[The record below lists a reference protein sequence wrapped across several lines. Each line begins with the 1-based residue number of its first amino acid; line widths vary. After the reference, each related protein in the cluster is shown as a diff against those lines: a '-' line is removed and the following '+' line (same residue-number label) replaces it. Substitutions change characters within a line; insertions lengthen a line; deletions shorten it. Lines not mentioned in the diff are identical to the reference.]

1 MKDDVQNLKI
11 IKDFLTEYKT
21 QYRRGN
27 AMPVYY
33 TIMDYYTCFVQDR
46 CGEPHLYEDGEFLS
60 YERYSNKHNL
70 SITEE
75 DFIDLPDV
83 VYGFMEERSCPR
95 GMFLTESDAEEH
107 LQKNY
112 YHYSPKAHT
121 FVDTAFRA
129 PKLEAFLKALIE
141 FFGISGEEKDKPLYG
156 IYKKAEDYEE
166 AFLKGE
172 KNV

>member
-11 IKDFLTEYKT
+11 IKDFLAEYKT

-60 YERYSNKHNL
+60 YEHYCEKHNL

-75 DFIDLPDV
+75 DFMDLPDV
-83 VYGFMEERSCPR
+83 VYGFIEERSYQR
-95 GMFLTESDAEEH
+95 GVFLTESDAEEH
-107 LQKNY
+107 LKKNY

-121 FVDTAFRA
+121 FVETAFRA
-129 PKLEAFLKALIE
+129 PKLEAFLAALME
-141 FFGISGEEKDKPLYG
+141 FFNIVGEEKAKPLYG
-156 IYKKAEDYEE
+156 TYKNAEDYYDCR
-166 AFLKGE
+166 
-172 KNV
+172 

>member
-27 AMPVYY
+27 AMPIYY

-60 YERYSNKHNL
+60 YEHYSEKHNL

-75 DFIDLPDV
+75 DFLDLPDV
-83 VYGFMEERSCPR
+83 VYGFMEERSYQR
-95 GMFLTESDAEEH
+95 GVFLTESDAEEH

-121 FVDTAFRA
+121 FVETAFRA
-129 PKLEAFLKALIE
+129 PKLEAFLAALME
-141 FFGISGEEKDKPLYG
+141 FFNIVGEEKDKPLYG
-156 IYKKAEDYEE
+156 TYKKAGDYDK

>member
-1 MKDDVQNLKI
+1 MKDDVQNMKI
-11 IKDFLTEYKT
+11 IKDFLIEYKT

-27 AMPVYY
+27 VMPIYY

-46 CGEPHLYEDGEFLS
+46 SGEPHLYEDGKMLNYADYCKENGGLLSEEEFS
-60 YERYSNKHNL
+60 E
-70 SITEE
+70 
-75 DFIDLPDV
+75 LPDI
-83 VYGFMEERSCPR
+83 VYGYTEERSYQR

-107 LQKNY
+107 LQYNY

-156 IYKKAEDYEE
+156 TYKKAGDYAK

>member
-1 MKDDVQNLKI
+1 MADNVQNLKI

-27 AMPVYY
+27 AMPIYF

-60 YERYSNKHNL
+60 YEHYCDKHNM

-75 DFIDLPDV
+75 DFMDLPDV
-83 VYGFMEERSCPR
+83 VYGLLEERSYER

-112 YHYSPKAHT
+112 YHYSRKAHT
-121 FVDTAFRA
+121 FIDTAFRA
-129 PKLEAFLKALIE
+129 SKLEAFLKALIE
-141 FFGISGEEKDKPLYG
+141 FFGISGEEKEKPLYG
-156 IYKKAEDYEE
+156 IYKKAEDYYDRR
-166 AFLKGE
+166 
-172 KNV
+172 

>member
-1 MKDDVQNLKI
+1 MTDNVQNLKI

-27 AMPVYY
+27 AMPIYF

-60 YERYSNKHNL
+60 YEHYCDKHNM

-75 DFIDLPDV
+75 DFMDLPDV
-83 VYGFMEERSCPR
+83 VYGFLEERSYER

-112 YHYSPKAHT
+112 YHYSRRAHT
-121 FVDTAFRA
+121 FIDTAFRA
-129 PKLEAFLKALIE
+129 SKLEAFLKALIE
-141 FFGISGEEKDKPLYG
+141 FFGISGEEKEKPLYG
-156 IYKKAEDYEE
+156 IYKKAEDYYDRR
-166 AFLKGE
+166 
-172 KNV
+172 

>member
-1 MKDDVQNLKI
+1 MADDMQNLET
-11 IKDFLTEYKT
+11 IKSFLKEYKT

-27 AMPVYY
+27 AMPIYY

-60 YERYSNKHNL
+60 YEHYCEKHNL

-75 DFIDLPDV
+75 DFLDLPDV

-107 LQKNY
+107 LQNY

-121 FVDTAFRA
+121 FVETAFRA
-129 PKLEAFLKALIE
+129 PKLEAFLAALME
-141 FFGISGEEKDKPLYG
+141 FFGISGEEKAKPLYG
-156 IYKKAEDYEE
+156 TYKKAEDYYDR
-166 AFLKGE
+166 G
-172 KNV
+172 

>member
-46 CGEPHLYEDGEFLS
+46 CGEPHLYEDGKMLNYADYCKENGYLLSEDEFS
-60 YERYSNKHNL
+60 E
-70 SITEE
+70 
-75 DFIDLPDV
+75 LPDV
-83 VYGFMEERSCPR
+83 VYGYTEERSYQR

-121 FVDTAFRA
+121 FVETAFRA
-129 PKLEAFLKALIE
+129 LKLEAFLKALIE
-141 FFGISGEEKDKPLYG
+141 FFEISGDEKEKPLFG
-156 IYKKAEDYEE
+156 RYKTASDYATERKQ
-166 AFLKGE
+166 L
-172 KNV
+172 

>member
-1 MKDDVQNLKI
+1 
-11 IKDFLTEYKT
+11 
-21 QYRRGN
+21 
-27 AMPVYY
+27 
-33 TIMDYYTCFVQDR
+33 
-46 CGEPHLYEDGEFLS
+46 
-60 YERYSNKHNL
+60 
-70 SITEE
+70 
-75 DFIDLPDV
+75 
-83 VYGFMEERSCPR
+83 MEERSCPR